1 MTLQTQTQT
10 QFELKIKNKTEFN
23 QILLQAIDEA
33 FSTLSND
40 NNQAI
45 YNHLES
51 IFKIKTQELPNK
63 LTEFTD
69 AIEQTF
75 GLAAGLIEIR
85 IMAKLHAKV
94 QSNAYYLKSNELF
107 FAEYLVN
114 LQAFFTST

>member
-33 FSTLSND
+33 FSTLSNG

-51 IFKIKTQELPNK
+51 AFKIKKQEIPNK

-75 GLAAGLIEIR
+75 GLAAGLIEIS
-85 IMAKLHAKV
+85 IMAKLHEKV
-94 QSNAYYLKSNELF
+94 QGHAYYLKNDELF
-107 FAEYLVN
+107 FDDYLDN
-114 LQAFFTST
+114 LQAFLTSA

>member
-23 QILLQAIDEA
+23 QILLDVIDDA
-33 FSTLSND
+33 FSSFSND

-45 YNHLES
+45 YNHLECV
-51 IFKIKTQELPNK
+51 FKIKKQEIPNK
-63 LTEFTD
+63 LIEFTD

-75 GLAAGLIEIR
+75 GLAAGLIETR

-94 QSNAYYLKSNELF
+94 QGHAYYLKNNELF
-107 FAEYLVN
+107 FSEYLDN
-114 LQAFFTST
+114 LQTFLTYT